1 MGTRGVPA
9 TYGGFETAVEE
20 IGSRLASRGYDV
32 TVYARNPNQIV
43 SEYRGMRVVNV
54 PALRSRMTETL
65 SHTALS
71 AGHAVVADHPDVCV
85 LFNAGNAPLVVPL
98 KSAGIPVAVHVDG
111 LESRR
116 GKWRGAGAR
125 YYRWA
130 ERAAVRRADALI
142 ADSRAIAAHVLST
155 YGREATFIPYGAE
168 VIHPGSERLKELG
181 VVRRDY
187 HLLVARFEPENHVL
201 DVVHAYRVSDET
213 RPLLVVGSAPYSRW
227 YVDRVFEAAGGDDRI
242 RFLGRVDDQALL
254 DQLYAHARTYT
265 HGHSVGGTNPSL
277 LRAMGAGAPV
287 LAFDCV
293 FNREVTANQALFWS
307 DANQLAAL
315 FDDIAGG
322 EDHLFDAHIEE
333 DLRTFSQAGRE
344 RIQSCYQ
351 WDMVTDDYEQLISDL
366 AAADRRRMR
375 WRRARS

>member
-20 IGSRLASRGYDV
+20 IGSRLASRGYEI
-32 TVYARNPNQIV
+32 TVYARNPNQNV
-43 SEYRGMRVVNV
+43 TEYRGMRVVNV

-85 LFNAGNAPLVVPL
+85 LFNAGNAPLVAPL

-142 ADSRAIAAHVLST
+142 ADSRAIAAHVWST

-168 VIHPGSERLKELG
+168 VIHPGNERLTELG

-201 DVVHAYRVSDET
+201 DAVHAYKVSDET

-227 YVDRVFEAAGGDDRI
+227 YVDRVYEAAAGDDRI

-307 DANQLAAL
+307 DADQLAAH
-315 FDDIAGG
+315 FDDVAGG

-333 DLRTFSQAGRE
+333 DLRTFAEAGME

-351 WDMVTDDYEQLISDL
+351 WDKVTDDYEQLISNL
-366 AAADRRRMR
+366 AAADRRRTR
-375 WRRARS
+375 WRRARP